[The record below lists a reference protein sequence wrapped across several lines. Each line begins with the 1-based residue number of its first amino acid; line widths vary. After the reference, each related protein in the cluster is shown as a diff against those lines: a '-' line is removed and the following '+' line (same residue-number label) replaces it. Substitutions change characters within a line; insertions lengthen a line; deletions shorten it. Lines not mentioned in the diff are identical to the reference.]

1 MSFESNSVRHVG
13 AMQDAHWGG
22 MSKLTFT
29 TKVMPLF
36 GLSLLV
42 AAGGVV
48 GGLQLIAS
56 LGQGTAMMIMI
67 GAMIVE
73 LGLVFTSGMWQQK
86 EGLNKVLFFVYAL
99 LSGMTLVPLLV
110 WAGARGGLP
119 MIAQALTVS
128 AVTFGALGFYGMTT
142 KRDFS
147 NLGGFIFIAMI
158 ALLIGGIFNI
168 FFQSSIFSLIASI
181 AGVGIFSAFT
191 VYEMNM
197 IRNHYS
203 DQEYVGAALGLL
215 IAFIGLFQSILRLF
229 GFAGGSSDD

>member
-1 MSFESNSVRHVG
+1 MSFNNNTVRHVG
-13 AMQDAHWGG
+13 DLKQAEWGG

-42 AAGGVV
+42 AAGGVM
-48 GGLQLIAS
+48 GGLQILAS
-56 LGQGTAMMIMI
+56 LGRGT
-67 GAMIVE
+67 GMIVLIAALIAE

-86 EGLNKVLFFVYAL
+86 EGLNKVLFFTYAL
-99 LSGMTLVPLLV
+99 LSGMTLVPLLM
-110 WAGARGGLP
+110 WAGAAGGLG

-128 AVTFGALGFYGMTT
+128 AVTFGGLAFYGMTT

-147 NLGGFIFIAMI
+147 SLGGFIFIACL
-158 ALLIGGIFNI
+158 ALLVGGLFNI
-168 FFQSSIFSLIASI
+168 FFQSSVFSLIASI

-197 IRNHYS
+197 IRNHYTD
-203 DQEYVGAALGLL
+203 DQYVGAALGLL
-215 IAFIGLFQSILRLF
+215 IAFIGLFQSVLRLF
-229 GFAGGSSDD
+229 GIAGSSDD

>member
-13 AMQDAHWGG
+13 SMQDANWGG

-36 GLSLLV
+36 GLSLLA
-42 AAGGVV
+42 AAGGVF
-48 GGLQLIAS
+48 GGLQLIAA
-56 LGQGTAMMIMI
+56 LGQTGMYILI

-86 EGLNKVLFFVYAL
+86 EGLNKVLFFVYAV
-99 LSGMTLVPLLV
+99 LSGATLVPLLI

-119 MIAQALTVS
+119 MIAQALAVS
-128 AVTFGALGFYGMTT
+128 SVTFGALAVYGMTT

-147 NLGGFIFIAMI
+147 NLGGFIFIACI
-158 ALLIGGIFNI
+158 ALIIGGLFNF
-168 FFQSSIFSLIASI
+168 FFQSSLLSLIVSI

-197 IRNHYS
+197 IRNHYTD
-203 DQEYVGAALGLL
+203 DQYVGAALGLL
-215 IAFIGLFQSILRLF
+215 IAFIGLFQSVLRLF